1 MDNQE
6 FNTLIQ
12 KLEKYARVNPSGYNL
27 RVALLAALGFGYIFL
42 VFALLCTIFWVL
54 GLRQI
59 SFFLVLAIAQ
69 LLYAGFATPKGVELT
84 RQEVPELFA
93 VIDELTTALK
103 TPKFH
108 HILLDTQLNAGVLQV
123 PRFGILFVGWTRN
136 YLFLGLPLM
145 QSLSPEQFRAI
156 IAHELGHLSGNHSR
170 FAGWIYQLRHTW
182 FNLVERFEAN
192 GQGGSF
198 LFSKFFNWY
207 APFFR
212 AYSFVLARN
221 NEYEA
226 DRCAAELAGTPNAAQ
241 ALINLEIK
249 GYYLQEHFWRHFYKQ
264 AIDKPEPP
272 DNTVTKMVHELAEPI
287 AESDAKLWLDWG
299 LSEKTNNEDT
309 HPCLCD
315 RLTAFG
321 YLPIGYDLPL
331 PPPIKQ
337 TAAEYFF
344 GESLPDITQRL
355 DEKWQ
360 QEIAPFW
367 QLIYQKF
374 QRRLQKLNT
383 LTAKAKT
390 HSLTIESTWKY
401 AQLTAEFQGNKAA
414 IPLYEEVLSQQ
425 PQHIAANFSLG
436 QIFLEE
442 EDIRGIKH
450 IETAMERDPE
460 LVIYGCKL
468 IYEFLQ
474 RQGNFTE
481 AQVYRQRMEENFY
494 ADREAR
500 KERREI
506 SDRTQFLPHDLP
518 EAEIKQITEQIST
531 YPQIKE
537 AYLARKSV
545 THSPEKPIYI
555 LAIIRRFLSS
565 DPNKYQTDAEF
576 IDLLLDDLNFSG
588 EVLGIVINQHNIHLR
603 EVLRRIPAIIY
614 H

>member
-6 FNTLIQ
+6 FNNLIQ

-42 VFALLCTIFWVL
+42 VFALLCTIFWFL
-54 GLRQI
+54 GLKQL
-59 SFFLVLAIAQ
+59 SFLLVLAIAQ

-93 VIDELTTALK
+93 VIDELTAALK
-103 TPKFH
+103 TPKFDR
-108 HILLDTQLNAGVLQV
+108 ILLDTQLNAGVLQV
-123 PRFGILFVGWTRN
+123 PRFGILFFGWTRN

-182 FNLVERFEAN
+182 FNLVERFQAN

-198 LFSKFFNWY
+198 LFSNFFNWY

-249 GYYLQEHFWRHFYKQ
+249 GHFLQEHFWRNFYKQ

-272 DNTVTKMVHELAEPI
+272 DNTITKMLQQLAEPI
-287 AESDAKLWLDWG
+287 SESEAKIWLDWG

-309 HPCLCD
+309 HPCLRD

-321 YLPIGYDLPL
+321 YLPIGYDLTL
-331 PPPIKQ
+331 PPPVKQ
-337 TAAEYFF
+337 SAAEYFF
-344 GESLPDITQRL
+344 GESLPIFTQGL
-355 DEKWQ
+355 DAKWQ
-360 QEIAPFW
+360 QEIAPIW
-367 QLIYQKF
+367 QLIYQKY
-374 QRRLQKLNT
+374 QRRLQKLES

-390 HSLTIESTWKY
+390 GSLTIESTWKY

-414 IPLYEEVLSQQ
+414 IPLYEEVLAQQ
-425 PQHIAANFSLG
+425 QQHIAANFNLG
-436 QIFLEE
+436 QILLEE
-442 EDIRGIKH
+442 QDIMGIKH
-450 IETAMERDPE
+450 IETAMQKDPE
-460 LVIYGCKL
+460 LEVYGCKL

-481 AQVYRQRMEENFY
+481 ATVYRERIAENFY

-506 SDRTQFLPHDLP
+506 SDRTQFLPHNLP
-518 EAEIKQITEQIST
+518 DAEIKQIVEQIST

-537 AYLARKSV
+537 AYLAQKAV
-545 THSPEKPIYI
+545 TLFPEKPIYV
-555 LAIIRRFLSS
+555 LAIMRRFLNL
-565 DPNKYQTDAEF
+565 DPNKYQSDAEF

-588 EVLGIVINQHNIHLR
+588 EVVGVVINQNNIHFR
-603 EVLRRIPAIIY
+603 EVLRKIPAIIY
-614 H
+614 Y

>member
-42 VFALLCTIFWVL
+42 VFALLCTIFWFL
-54 GLRQI
+54 GLKQL
-59 SFFLVLAIAQ
+59 SFLLVLAIAQ

-123 PRFGILFVGWTRN
+123 PRFGILFFGWTRN

-170 FAGWIYQLRHTW
+170 FAGWIYQLRHTL
-182 FNLVERFEAN
+182 FNLVESYQKN
-192 GQGGSF
+192 GQGGSL

-249 GYYLQEHFWRHFYKQ
+249 GHYLQEHFWRNFYKQ

-272 DNTVTKMVHELAEPI
+272 DNTVTKMVHELAETI
-287 AESDAKLWLDWG
+287 SESEARIWLDWG
-299 LSEKTNNEDT
+299 LSERTNNEDT

-331 PPPIKQ
+331 PSPIKQ
-337 TAAEYFF
+337 TAAQYFF
-344 GESLPDITQRL
+344 GESLPNVTQRL

-367 QLIYQKF
+367 QLIYQKS

-414 IPLYEEVLSQQ
+414 IPLYEEVLSQK
-425 PQHIAANFSLG
+425 PQHIAANFDLG

-442 EDIRGIKH
+442 QDIRGIKY
-450 IETAMERDPE
+450 IETAMQREPE
-460 LVIYGCKL
+460 LLVYGCKL

-518 EAEIKQITEQIST
+518 EAEIKQITEQIYT

-603 EVLRRIPAIIY
+603 KILRQIDAIIY
-614 H
+614 N